1 MNTNNILKLLALL
14 ACSFIYAAC
23 EEELGGQDGPG
34 PDQTVVPNFPELIEN
49 YAVEPGS
56 TQEIVFTPNLD
67 WKLTLPSE
75 IRQWFWIQDD
85 SFKVAEL
92 TGKASTEPV
101 TVKIGVTET
110 AEFDKNFSCD
120 VTLEMGDSSKVVAKY
135 MLPAKEKTMQ
145 VYAAKLA
152 EDGAFMLAEDG
163 VSYIYSEEPS
173 TAFDL
178 VWSAADCEFRLPV
191 KVVSNCEWTVDIPQ
205 WAEVNVPET
214 TTGVVE
220 LVLKGESNEGATG
233 KVAFYNGETK
243 LVEVEASVPACGG
256 IEVYSAKF
264 ENGEFAFSDDGE
276 YAWSDKAVENITLQW
291 LGSDFRVPVKV
302 SAKCSWTI
310 VMPDWLTVELPEKTA
325 GEVSLTFCGVSSK
338 YPFEDTSS
346 KILFKNGNTIISEL
360 TVSIPG
366 CRDIMSYGLDMAL
379 TELVFNHLGALKTT
393 TGYVDQAATGHVK
406 GAKQVRM
413 LAVETTGNTVGVMNP
428 DWFKMEIAAWNTA
441 DGADVLQERSVSFS
455 VEENKG
461 DSRSAVL
468 FILPPSVG
476 VSYTKLFNEDA
487 TVKAEYARWAINV
500 SQASEA
506 DMEYIQVDESG
517 DSEYECTFE
526 HATEEK
532 AADLTAVFG
541 NTEYVYVLTYES
553 PYSRDNAYMSMLT
566 EFASYKVFTMDD
578 PTTDK
583 SADADF
589 WLKFSNG
596 VVEGKSGMVDMYAD
610 MDLPTKQSVGYV
622 VFYGQ
627 NQEVLAIVECCSPF
641 VEEILTLDVSSL
653 ALLPSAG
660 TETINITS
668 NVAWTATSNADW
680 CVIAPASGSKDGKIT
695 VTVTENDTNQDRIAE
710 ITVKSENIT
719 HIVTVKQEF
728 GEVFEVDSE
737 LFAFDFFGGT
747 AKIKITSNV
756 SWTVESNKTWCV
768 PSQTSGEGSC
778 ELVLTINE
786 NRSVSA
792 REAEVT
798 LKSSTVVKTIKVTQ
812 NKDDGTVTNGDE
824 LVHFADWVSARSK
837 GAILQRITSGE
848 IYDEYKN
855 GEIPV
860 YHLTYTQENRP
871 VRIVLPSTIQT
882 HNVNP
887 YSLQTN
893 IRVNNT
899 IYSEYFGPN
908 DILSEVVLD
917 DKNSVEVIMELPEG
931 KDFLR
936 GNINFIEVGG
946 SSPMVIVVCTLAPSA
961 N

>member
-1 MNTNNILKLLALL
+1 MKTNNILKLLALL

-67 WKLTLPSE
+67 WKLYVPTE
-75 IRQWFWIQDD
+75 IRQWFWIQDE
-85 SFKVAEL
+85 SFKVTEL

-264 ENGEFAFSDDGE
+264 ENGEFTFSDDGE

-338 YPFEDTSS
+338 YPFEDTTS

-366 CRDIMSYGLDMAL
+366 CGI
-379 TELVFNHLGALKTT
+379 
-393 TGYVDQAATGHVK
+393 
-406 GAKQVRM
+406 
-413 LAVETTGNTVGVMNP
+413 
-428 DWFKMEIAAWNTA
+428 
-441 DGADVLQERSVSFS
+441 
-455 VEENKG
+455 
-461 DSRSAVL
+461 
-468 FILPPSVG
+468 
-476 VSYTKLFNEDA
+476 
-487 TVKAEYARWAINV
+487 
-500 SQASEA
+500 
-506 DMEYIQVDESG
+506 
-517 DSEYECTFE
+517 
-526 HATEEK
+526 
-532 AADLTAVFG
+532 
-541 NTEYVYVLTYES
+541 
-553 PYSRDNAYMSMLT
+553 
-566 EFASYKVFTMDD
+566 
-578 PTTDK
+578 
-583 SADADF
+583 
-589 WLKFSNG
+589 
-596 VVEGKSGMVDMYAD
+596 
-610 MDLPTKQSVGYV
+610 
-622 VFYGQ
+622 
-627 NQEVLAIVECCSPF
+627 
-641 VEEILTLDVSSL
+641 
-653 ALLPSAG
+653 
-660 TETINITS
+660 
-668 NVAWTATSNADW
+668 
-680 CVIAPASGSKDGKIT
+680 
-695 VTVTENDTNQDRIAE
+695 
-710 ITVKSENIT
+710 
-719 HIVTVKQEF
+719 
-728 GEVFEVDSE
+728 
-737 LFAFDFFGGT
+737 
-747 AKIKITSNV
+747 
-756 SWTVESNKTWCV
+756 
-768 PSQTSGEGSC
+768 
-778 ELVLTINE
+778 
-786 NRSVSA
+786 
-792 REAEVT
+792 
-798 LKSSTVVKTIKVTQ
+798 
-812 NKDDGTVTNGDE
+812 
-824 LVHFADWVSARSK
+824 
-837 GAILQRITSGE
+837 
-848 IYDEYKN
+848 
-855 GEIPV
+855 
-860 YHLTYTQENRP
+860 
-871 VRIVLPSTIQT
+871 
-882 HNVNP
+882 
-887 YSLQTN
+887 
-893 IRVNNT
+893 
-899 IYSEYFGPN
+899 
-908 DILSEVVLD
+908 
-917 DKNSVEVIMELPEG
+917 
-931 KDFLR
+931 
-936 GNINFIEVGG
+936 
-946 SSPMVIVVCTLAPSA
+946 
-961 N
+961 